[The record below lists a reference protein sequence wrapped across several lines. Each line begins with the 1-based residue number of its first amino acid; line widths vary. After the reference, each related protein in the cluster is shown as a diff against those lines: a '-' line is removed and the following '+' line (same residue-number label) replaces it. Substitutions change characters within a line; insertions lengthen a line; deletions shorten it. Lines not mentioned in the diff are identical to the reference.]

1 MKVAFM
7 PGDGI
12 GPEISAAT
20 RLVLDAADRHFDLGF
35 AFSEI
40 EIGFAALRNQG
51 STLPDAAFAQA
62 READALILGPVS
74 HLDYP
79 AREEGGLNPSG
90 ELRKR
95 LDLYANIRPAA
106 TRKGLKSATGA
117 AFDLVIYRENTEGFY
132 ADRCMHTGSGELQVT
147 ADVALAMRRITRHAS
162 MRIAEAAFA
171 GAMQRRKK
179 VTAVHKQNVLKVTD
193 GLFLSCC
200 REVAAR
206 HPEVVYDELIVD
218 AACAH
223 LVRRPE
229 AFDVVCTTNMFGD
242 ILSDLASELS
252 GSLGLAASLN
262 AGDGMAMAQA
272 QHGSAPDIAG
282 KGIANPASLIGSS
295 GMLLEW
301 LGANRRRADLAH
313 AGRAILHALDTTIA
327 NPSTRT
333 RDLGGNLDTRG
344 FAQAVAEGL
353 RDLPPSA

>member
-20 RLVLDAADRHFDLGF
+20 RKVLEAADRRFGLGF
-35 AFSEI
+35 TYHEI
-40 EIGFAALRNQG
+40 EIGFEALRKYG
-51 STLPDAAFAQA
+51 STLPDVSYAQI
-62 READALILGPVS
+62 RKADALILGPVS

-79 AREEGGLNPSG
+79 PKDQGGLNPSG

-95 LDLYANIRPAA
+95 LDLYANIRPAL
-106 TRKGLKSATGA
+106 TRKGLGSPTGA
-117 AFDLVIYRENTEGFY
+117 EFDMVIYRENTEGFY
-132 ADRCMHTGSGELQVT
+132 ADRCMHSGSGEVQVT
-147 ADVALAMRRITRHAS
+147 ADVAIAMRRITRDAS
-162 MRIAEAAFA
+162 IRIAEAAFK

-206 HPEVVYDELIVD
+206 FPEVEYDEVLID

-223 LVRRPE
+223 FVRRPE

-252 GSLGLAASLN
+252 GGLGLAASLN
-262 AGDGMAMAQA
+262 AGEGVAMAQA

-295 GMLLEW
+295 AMLLEW
-301 LGANRRRADLAH
+301 LGAHHDRPDLVK
-313 AGRAILHALDTTIA
+313 AGRAIHIALDTTIA
-327 NPSTRT
+327 DPATRT
-333 RDLGGNLDTRG
+333 GDLGGNLGTMA
-344 FAQAVAEGL
+344 FAEEIAKALGAY
-353 RDLPPSA
+353 PAA